1 MASLYEDSIA
11 LIDEIKEYLSGYPH
25 IVFEKLKEPDRIITV
40 KFPVKLKDGVTIL
53 TGYRVQHNNVR
64 GPYKGGIRFSP
75 MVTLDEVMSLAFWMS
90 LKTAVADI
98 PYGGAKGGVVVD
110 TKKLD
115 EQELEAVSR
124 AYIRAIFDVIGPQK
138 DIPAPDMYTTEQVME
153 WMVDEYSKIKKEFTP
168 AVITGK
174 PIKIGGSQGRKEATG
189 LGGFYI
195 LEQLVRDYD
204 LKDPT
209 IAVQGFGNVG
219 YHFAKFAHE
228 QGYKIVAV
236 SDSQGGVYN
245 KEGLDI
251 EYLYEIKQET
261 GSVINATRYDPIT
274 NKELLELDVD
284 ILVPAALE
292 GVINKENAKNIKAK
306 FIIELANGPLTKEA
320 DTILDEHNVIVVPDI
335 LANSGGVVVS
345 YFEWLQNIRSEVWSK
360 DTVFE
365 KLKLKIT
372 KSYQD
377 VKKTADKYKVSLR
390 KASYILAVKRIA
402 DIMLKKL

>member
-11 LIDEIKEYLSGYPH
+11 LIDEIKEYLSGYPQ

-40 KFPVKLKDGVTIL
+40 KFPVKLKDGVTII

-124 AYIRAIFDVIGPQK
+124 GYIRAIFDVIGPQK

-228 QGYKIVAV
+228 QGFKIVAV

-245 KEGLDI
+245 KDGLDI
-251 EYLYEIKQET
+251 EYLYETKQET
-261 GSVINATRYDPIT
+261 GSVINATRYHPIT

-292 GVINKENAKNIKAK
+292 GVINKENAKDIKSR

-335 LANSGGVVVS
+335 LANSGGVIVS

-372 KSYQD
+372 RSYQD